1 MPTRRLLLN
10 HAISTRCNSWTKHS
24 LRRLLSIVFL
34 TLSCVAAFA
43 QNNAA
48 DSLLALSPDSLIAH
62 YIDLEEYTITARVKE
77 KDIIIPQTLSGVQ
90 LKKMNALSVADAI
103 RYFSGVQIKDY
114 GGVGGIKTVNIRS
127 MGTNHMGVYYNGI
140 QLGNAQ
146 NGQIDLGKYS
156 LENIE
161 EIQLYNG
168 QKSDIWQSAREFG
181 AAGSIYLTT
190 RRPRFAEGKTVNVK
204 AQMRAGSF
212 ALIDPSLLLDVKLSE
227 TMSLTMNAELI
238 SSDGKYPFRYRRV
251 TPSGEVAY
259 DTTAIR
265 QNGDINAIRVEAAVN
280 HYYSNTG
287 FWKLQLYHY
296 NSERGVPGAIV
307 NNVWRNGE
315 RLWDRNSFVQA
326 TWQDELFNRWS
337 VRVNAK
343 YANDYT
349 RYINNDDK
357 LIHVENQYLQQEFY
371 FTMAHKVR
379 IFDWWDIS
387 AAYDLQYNALS
398 MYAEAHRFTH
408 WLSAATAINIKNY
421 LRLQASVLGT
431 FVNDEQGTK
440 NQESGHNATQHNT
453 TLHNATQRFTPA
465 LFLSYRPTQL
475 VDLRL
480 NAFYKQSYRYPT
492 FNDLYYT
499 DMGNAYLK
507 PELAK
512 QHNVGLSFTQP
523 FRIAE
528 QKGSEFRLNADY
540 YYNRISDKIIAYPK
554 GQQFRWTM
562 LNLGLVKING
572 LDVNAQL
579 HFVLPKNFYLTA
591 KAQYT
596 YQTAIDVTDP
606 SDTYYGDQIPYIPWH
621 SGSAV
626 GMFGWQN
633 DWQQYGLNYSFIY
646 VGERYNQQENI
657 IYNYTQP
664 WYTHDLSLFG
674 EWNIHPTAKR
684 STGVADL
691 PSTAKRSISP
701 ITLRVALD
709 INNLLSQ
716 DYDVIINYPMPKRN
730 FKCTVS
736 ITY

>member
-1 MPTRRLLLN
+1 MRRILF
-10 HAISTRCNSWTKHS
+10 I
-24 LRRLLSIVFL
+24 LSL
-34 TLSCVAAFA
+34 TLLGVVALA

-48 DSLLALSPDSLIAH
+48 DSLYLDSIYRHL
-62 YIDLEEYTITARVKE
+62 DLEEFTITARVKE

-127 MGTNHMGVYYNGI
+127 MGTNHMGVYYNGV

-146 NGQIDLGKYS
+146 NGQVDLGKYS

-190 RRPRFAEGKTVNVK
+190 RRPRFDNGKTFNIK
-204 AQMRAGSF
+204 GQMRAGSF
-212 ALIDPSLLLDVKLSE
+212 DLINPSFLLDVKLSE
-227 TMSLTMNAELI
+227 TMSLTTNAELV
-238 SSDGKYPFRYRRV
+238 SSSGKYPFRYRRV

-265 QNGDINAIRVEAAVN
+265 QNGDINAIRVEAALN

-326 TWQDELFNRWS
+326 TWQDELMKRWS

-357 LIHVENQYLQQEFY
+357 MIHVENQYLQQELY
-371 FTMAHKVR
+371 LTIANKVR
-379 IFDWWDIS
+379 IFDWWDVS
-387 AAYDLQYNALS
+387 AAYDMQYNSLS
-398 MYAEAHRFTH
+398 MYLHAERVTH
-408 WLSAATAINIKNY
+408 WLSMATAMNIRNY
-421 LRLQASVLGT
+421 LRIQASVLGT
-431 FVNDEQGTK
+431 FVKDGRATTPAEEKLSAPKRDSKTK
-440 NQESGHNATQHNT
+440 
-453 TLHNATQRFTPA
+453 FTPA
-465 LFLSYRPTQL
+465 VFISYRPSQI
-475 VDLRL
+475 VDLRF

-512 QHNVGLSFTQP
+512 QHSLGLSFVQP
-523 FRIAE
+523 FRVANLR
-528 QKGSEFRLNADY
+528 GSEFRTNADY

-572 LDVNAQL
+572 VDVNTQL
-579 HFVLPKNFYLTA
+579 HFVLPKDFYLTA

-606 SDTYYGDQIPYIPWH
+606 ADNYYGHQIPYIPWH

-626 GMFGWQN
+626 GMLGWQN
-633 DWQQYGLNYSFIY
+633 DWMQYHLNYSFIY

-664 WYTHDLSLFG
+664 WYTHDLSIVG
-674 EWNIHPTAKR
+674 EWDIYKGKGER
-684 STGVADL
+684 LKGKGERL
-691 PSTAKRSISP
+691 F
-701 ITLRVALD
+701 TLRVALD
-709 INNLLSQ
+709 VNNLLSQ
-716 DYDVIINYPMPKRN
+716 DYDVILNYPMPKRN
-730 FKCTVS
+730 YKCTVS

>member
-1 MPTRRLLLN
+1 MPLFYEKFTFRTFRTLELLELPEVAFVEHSRGIESSNMRRLV
-10 HAISTRCNSWTKHS
+10 
-24 LRRLLSIVFL
+24 SILFFTL
-34 TLSCVAAFA
+34 TCVAAFS

-48 DSLLALSPDSLIAH
+48 DSLLALSPDSLIAR

-190 RRPRFAEGKTVNVK
+190 RRPRFAEGKNVNVK

-212 ALIDPSLLLDVKLSE
+212 ALIDPSILLDVKLSE

-315 RLWDRNSFVQA
+315 RLWDRNSFLQA
-326 TWQDELFNRWS
+326 SWQDEFFNRWS

-357 LIHVENQYLQQEFY
+357 LIHVENQYLQQELY

-398 MYAEAHRFTH
+398 MYADAHRFTH

-421 LRLQASVLGT
+421 LRLQASILGT
-431 FVNDEQGTK
+431 FVSDISDSSDMSDKSNISTAK
-440 NQESGHNATQHNT
+440 C
-453 TLHNATQRFTPA
+453 TPA

-523 FRIAE
+523 FHIAE

-606 SDTYYGDQIPYIPWH
+606 NDSYYGDQIPYIPWH

-633 DWQQYGLNYSFIY
+633 NWQQYGLNYSFIY

-674 EWNIHPTAKR
+674 EWDIKPLASSPHC
-684 STGVADL
+684 L
-691 PSTAKRSISP
+691 SP
-701 ITLRVALD
+701 ITLRLALD

-716 DYDVIINYPMPKRN
+716 DYDVIFNYPMPKRN
-730 FKCTVS
+730 YKCTIS

>member
-1 MPTRRLLLN
+1 M
-10 HAISTRCNSWTKHS
+10 
-24 LRRLLSIVFL
+24 RRLLSIVIL

-48 DSLLALSPDSLIAH
+48 DSLLVLSPDSLIAR

-379 IFDWWDIS
+379 IFDWWDVS

-431 FVNDEQGTK
+431 FVNDAKSTNSHDVASNSEASNSGVPEQSADCWGANSPQSRRPITAK
-440 NQESGHNATQHNT
+440 C
-453 TLHNATQRFTPA
+453 TPA

-475 VDLRL
+475 IDLRI

-523 FRIAE
+523 FRIAG

-579 HFVLPKNFYLTA
+579 HFVLPMDFYLTA

-606 SDTYYGDQIPYIPWH
+606 NDSYYGDQIPYIPWH

-664 WYTHDLSLFG
+664 WYTHDLSVFG
-674 EWNIHPTAKR
+674 EWEIKPISHSRKAASN
-684 STGVADL
+684 STKGV
-691 PSTAKRSISP
+691 RYP
-701 ITLRVALD
+701 IILRVALD